1 MLAITQQAKLYPI
14 ISSCNQSSESNHSI
28 FSRSKYSGRVES
40 LHPQLTKCSIY
51 SASFES
57 QIIATNCLIY
67 LYCMEANSKD
77 LLSNVKYSEEVTR
90 SLEILFL
97 SEIATETL
105 AQQCITTELPCR
117 KSKTTNVYFLETQNS
132 LLAQSDI
139 RPRTKRRKQI
149 QSSRIDISCTK
160 LVQK

>member
-1 MLAITQQAKLYPI
+1 
-14 ISSCNQSSESNHSI
+14 
-28 FSRSKYSGRVES
+28 
-40 LHPQLTKCSIY
+40 
-51 SASFES
+51 
-57 QIIATNCLIY
+57 
-67 LYCMEANSKD
+67 MEANSKD

-149 QSSRIDISCTK
+149 QSSRIDTSCTK
-160 LVQK
+160 LVQKRT